1 MHNNLKLLKLILLS
15 SVLIK
20 IIAVI
25 IFYENGL
32 SDEWL
37 VLFNNFNELK
47 MYSYY
52 TLNGQNIPICSNTME
67 LAPIC
72 PPKICPLRSPSI
84 KPTENLIIP
93 PIGTQNCSKEQVFN
107 SFTARY
113 EWKNLCR

>member
-1 MHNNLKLLKLILLS
+1 MLS
-15 SVLIK
+15 FNMFNKFAIYS
-20 IIAVI
+20 I
-25 IFYENGL
+25 IF
-32 SDEWL
+32 SI
-37 VLFNNFNELK
+37 FTFSK
-47 MYSYY
+47 AYSSCICKCV
-52 TLNGQNIPICSNTME
+52 NGQNIPICSNTME